1 MQARPVVTVFIR
13 HEGRL
18 LLLRRSNRVGSYRG
32 LWGTI
37 AGHIEKCA
45 PREQALREIRE
56 ETGLSEGDV
65 TLFAEGPSWTLE
77 DGDLGIAW
85 VIHPFLFETI
95 APQKVKLDWEHSE
108 MKWVGPEEIGGRGAV
123 PGLAES
129 LERALHAAIGGMRRT
144 PETDGI
150 QSADA

>member
-1 MQARPVVTVFIR
+1 MQARPVVTVFVR

-37 AGHIEKCA
+37 AGHIEKCTA
-45 PREQALREIRE
+45 REQALREIRE

-85 VIHPFLFETI
+85 VIHPFLFETM
-95 APQKVKLDWEHSE
+95 APQKVRLDWEHTAIEWVRPEGLSE
-108 MKWVGPEEIGGRGAV
+108 KPCV
-123 PGLAES
+123 PGLSES
-129 LERALHAAIGGMRRT
+129 LSRVLA
-144 PETDGI
+144 
-150 QSADA
+150 Q